1 MLRYIRGPLLVDQD
15 FKKIQKRA
23 ILQTYNRKQSYPV
36 MVNVEKH
43 LYKVRYRNAG
53 DDFHELWAAR
63 RILRL
68 IDPRND
74 LVAVSIE
81 GISEKEKSGTKAG
94 LLVVDMVEYFGAE
107 VFQAARQIV
116 YIQLKH
122 STTKRS
128 KPWSAGELGE
138 VIEGFADRFKELVK
152 LHGKGL
158 VESKIRFQFVT
169 NRPISPNVISAFMLA
184 VNQKGGQLG
193 GHISKTFH
201 TIKEKY
207 GIDDG
212 NFTIFLSL
220 LTLTGRERD
229 RYGQEGALE
238 EDAQRLIPD
247 FDVNVRSR
255 LKSLVHKMTLP
266 EYRDDP
272 TIRKDDLLAA
282 LDIVNEKQ
290 LFPAPPR
297 FEFEGVSIPREQE
310 ADIVKKILESSG
322 PVVIHAS
329 GGIGKSIVATRL
341 PGLMPKG
348 SACVV
353 FDGFAGG
360 EYTLERI
367 PRHQHRYG
375 LVQMANELAAKGL
388 CEPLLPLQAQPAAY
402 LQAFRVRLTQ
412 AAATIRSTIPN
423 AVVFVVLD
431 AADNSVMAAEE
442 SHDPAFVR
450 GLIQEPP
457 PNGCRMVF
465 LSRTERLGMLAPP
478 EGCCIIKLEPFSITE
493 SAKHLRQKFQDASDN
508 VVQRFHQLTAGNPRV
523 QAYELS
529 RANSLLGLLDNLG
542 PNVRDVDDVVAEQV
556 HKALNHIRQN
566 SPKQDDVD
574 RLCLA
579 LAALPPMVP
588 IRLLARAAGVQEE
601 AVQSFVSDMG
611 HPLLIRDD
619 SVQFR
624 DEPVETW
631 FRVNFFREDA
641 DFSGLADAL
650 SPLAETDSY
659 VAITLPRVMYHAKR
673 YEALMS
679 LALRDDGPSDGS
691 VIERRDIVLRRVQY
705 AMKAMLREKRLKDVM
720 KLLLRAAEEVASKER
735 QAEFLMKNGALV
747 ASLSKPGVL
756 PDLVFRK
763 HAGFWSG
770 VRLAHRAAILAG
782 HPQYKAE
789 AYGFFRQAWVWLK
802 EWSHLSD
809 NERREQ
815 ELSHTDIAAFVL
827 SAFYLAGAKAALNE
841 LIGWRPKSLIFD
853 VGRIVVRTLIDL
865 IGKSSITDLVQ
876 VSQKQTLLL
885 LAVAIELDEVGGFI
899 PLREATQI
907 ANALLRREQEKTEKQ
922 ERGFSLIQ
930 MATVCVAES
939 LAFHGQAA
947 LGRDLIERHFP
958 ELPRYLSPALSGEAD
973 TRILTLRASTLRAVL
988 RGEDL
993 TVEGMLPESVKK
1005 EHVSKSN
1012 RRELEKFY
1020 TVLLPWFKMRVQ
1032 TIIGEL
1038 KGKELDE
1045 HLSSTAA
1052 SRRDDYEE
1060 RAYGLRDID
1069 QIIARTWMSVLV
1081 IGGIS
1086 SEDRVTDIK
1095 DWLASRRFYVY
1106 IPTWTYLA
1114 RMAAHSGNALG
1125 AALELAAKAAQ
1136 IVGAEHMSASTAA
1149 GCLADLAKA
1158 VLPVSREEARAFLDQ
1173 GFKILDRLDDEA
1185 RHRLELLFALAHKAG
1200 KECTAES
1207 KEAYRL
1213 GRVTELVH
1221 AYDDHKFPWY
1231 YASASIAELCPS
1243 SSLAI
1248 ISRWRDRKQGLL
1260 EETLPAATKRLAEKG
1275 KIPSGVVVALNT
1287 LGRHWRFGEVLNTL
1301 LRNEQNHEQRQ
1312 QILEIVERDLEI
1324 EGCGDYTAREIIDT
1338 LKSVGMTSHRISKMI
1353 VSSSGKIEQETN
1365 NVISHIGSKDR
1376 EEIDWN
1382 TILRGSIFV
1391 TPQEV
1396 DHAART
1402 LKKTS
1407 NYFPWKELF
1416 QKMRERVPVSRRS
1429 EHIIALASSSEL
1441 SIQLIVDALKE
1452 VKGEWKR
1459 FSIVRETVPKITKSL
1474 MDRWGAW
1481 LISSP
1486 YLLNR
1491 DVSDLADLAEQS
1503 KQQILIKLLE
1513 AAINQIDDIS
1523 AEGLQG
1529 IVGEYSEYL
1538 TPTECL
1544 DILRFALDR
1553 FEPLLK
1559 DTDGD
1564 GPWTPG
1570 KNPDC
1575 TLPEAVA
1582 GMLWS
1587 FLGAPETEL
1596 RWKSAHAVRR
1606 LCKLTQKDVVE
1617 ALIARFGDKQC
1628 TNFVDKRLPF
1638 YHMHSLLYAL
1648 IALARAAQ
1656 ERPEVLLPY
1665 AQTFADYALQEPSHV
1680 LIHHFASQAALA
1692 LEASHPGTFDS
1703 VTTQRLRQVNQSP
1716 HSKISREYRLTG
1728 SERRKNS
1735 RFTFPYGLE
1744 EGWFQSLARAFDGVS
1759 ESEVAERSEGWIVDK
1774 WGVQDGWRWNN
1785 DPRANLGLYKERSTW
1800 SDKFSYPRVDTYG
1813 FYLSIHAMF
1822 CAAGELLNQKHVVVE
1837 DGRRDLWKDWLKG
1850 HILTRKDGAWL
1861 SDRRDPI
1868 PSECRSKQHETYD
1881 PDWRWLVNR
1890 NSFDDV
1896 LWPSTEDDRKMVIWG
1911 SWQVVHGYDRYEI
1924 VHISSALVSPGTSL
1938 ALLRALQTCENP
1950 RDYRIPWTK
1959 DDMRILNGPFKM
1971 VGWIRWDDPEKGL
1984 DDLDPLSGDIPYRSF
1999 EPRPAVLRI
2008 MKLRKSSDDR
2018 TWRQEITDSVALQ
2031 SQIWGTWERND
2042 RSTRPTRGR
2051 RLIAKVDFVLEV
2063 LKSLN
2068 SDLII
2073 EVQIERTA
2081 DTREEIGYVPPY
2093 SRLFVLRSNGTLH
2106 VLEGCRRIRM

>member
-1 MLRYIRGPLLVDQD
+1 MINMD
-15 FKKIQKRA
+15 
-23 ILQTYNRKQSYPV
+23 
-36 MVNVEKH
+36 KH
-43 LYKVRYRNAG
+43 LHKVRYRNAG
-53 DDFHELWAAR
+53 EDFHELWAAR

-68 IDPRND
+68 IDSRND

-94 LLVVDMVEYFGAE
+94 LLVLDMVEYFGAE
-107 VFQAARQIV
+107 VFQAARKIV

-128 KPWSAGELGE
+128 EPWSAGELGE

-152 LHGKGL
+152 LHGKGV
-158 VESKIRFQFVT
+158 VESKVRFQFVT
-169 NRPISPNVISAFMLA
+169 NRPISPNVNSALTLA
-184 VNQKGGQLG
+184 VNQKGTQLEG
-193 GHISKTFH
+193 RISKTFH

-212 NFTIFLSL
+212 NFIIFLSL
-220 LTLTGRERD
+220 LTLIGKERD
-229 RYGQEGALE
+229 RYGQEAALE
-238 EDAQRLIPD
+238 EDVQRLIPD
-247 FDVNVRSR
+247 FDANVRSR

-272 TIRKDDLLAA
+272 TIRKDDLFATLG
-282 LDIVNEKQ
+282 VSERQ

-310 ADIVKKILESSG
+310 ADIGKKILESSW
-322 PVVIHAS
+322 PVVIHAY
-329 GGIGKSIVATRL
+329 GGIGKSVIATRL

-367 PRHQHRYG
+367 PRHQHRLG
-375 LVQMANELAAKGL
+375 LVQMANELAVKGL
-388 CEPLLPLQAQPAAY
+388 CEPLLPLQAQPAGY
-402 LQAFRVRLTQ
+402 LEAFRVRLTQ
-412 AAATIRSTIPN
+412 AAATIRSTTPN
-423 AVVFVVLD
+423 AMVVVVLD

-442 SHDPAFVR
+442 SHDQTFVR

-457 PNGCRMVF
+457 PVGCRIVF
-465 LSRTERLGMLAPP
+465 LSRTERLEMLAPP
-478 EGCCIIKLEPFSITE
+478 EGCCIIRLEPFSITE
-493 SAKHLRQKFQDASDN
+493 SAKHLRRKFPEASEN

-529 RANSLLGLLDNLG
+529 QASSLPNLLDNLG
-542 PNVRDVDDVVAEQV
+542 PNVRDVDDVVADQV
-556 HKALNHIRQN
+556 HKALKHIRQN

-588 IRLLARAAGVQEE
+588 IGLLARAAGVQEE

-650 SPLAETDSY
+650 FPLAETDSY

-679 LALRDDGPSDGS
+679 LALRADGPSDVS

-705 AMKAMLREKRLKDVM
+705 AMKAMLREKGLKDVM
-720 KLLLRAAEEVASKER
+720 KLLIRAAEEVASKER
-735 QAEFLMKNGALV
+735 QAKFLMENGALV

-763 HAGFWSG
+763 HASFWSG
-770 VRLAHRAAILAG
+770 VRLVHRAAILAS
-782 HPQYKAE
+782 HPQYRAD
-789 AYGFFRQAWVWLK
+789 AYGFFRQALVWLK
-802 EWSHLSD
+802 EWSRLSD
-809 NERREQ
+809 KERREQ
-815 ELSHTDIAAFVL
+815 ELRHTDIAAFVL
-827 SAFYLAGAKAALNE
+827 SAFYLAGTRAALDE
-841 LIGWRPKSLIFD
+841 LRGWRPKRLIFD
-853 VGRIVVRTLIDL
+853 VGRIVVQTLIDL
-865 IGKSSITDLVQ
+865 SGKSSVMELIQ
-876 VSQKQTLLL
+876 ASREQTRLL
-885 LAVAIELDEVGGFI
+885 LAAAIEFDEVGWLI
-899 PLREATQI
+899 PLEEAMQL
-907 ANALLRREQEKTEKQ
+907 ANALLTPKQEKTEKQ

-930 MATVCVAES
+930 MATICVAES
-939 LAFHGQAA
+939 LAFHGQTV
-947 LGRDLIERHFP
+947 LGCDLIERHFP
-958 ELPRYLSPALSGEAD
+958 ELPRYLSPTPSGEAD
-973 TRILTLRASTLRAVL
+973 SRILILRASTLRAVL

-1012 RRELEKFY
+1012 RRELEKCY
-1020 TVLLPWFKMRVQ
+1020 TALLPWFKIRAQ
-1032 TIIGEL
+1032 AIIGEL
-1038 KGKELDE
+1038 KGRDLDE
-1045 HLSSTAA
+1045 RLSSTVA

-1060 RAYGLRDID
+1060 RAYRLHDID
-1069 QIIARTWMSVLV
+1069 QIIARTWMSTLV
-1081 IGGIS
+1081 IGGMS
-1086 SEDRVTDIK
+1086 SEHKVTGVK
-1095 DWLASRRFYVY
+1095 DWLASRRFYGYV
-1106 IPTWTYLA
+1106 PTWIYLA
-1114 RMAAHSGNALG
+1114 RMVAHSGNAPG

-1136 IVGAEHMSASTAA
+1136 IVEAEHMSAGTAA

-1158 VLPVSREEARAFLDQ
+1158 VLPVSPEEARAYLDQ

-1200 KECTAES
+1200 KECTIES

-1221 AYDDHKFPWY
+1221 AYDDYKFPWY

-1248 ISRWRDRKQGLL
+1248 ISRWRDRKQGPFD
-1260 EETLPAATKRLAEKG
+1260 ETLPAATKRLAEKG
-1275 KIPSGVVVALNT
+1275 NIPSGVVIALNT

-1324 EGCGDYTAREIIDT
+1324 EGCSDYTAREIIEA
-1338 LKSVGMTSHRISKMI
+1338 LKSVGMTSDRISKMI

-1365 NVISHIGSKDR
+1365 NVISHIGTKDR

-1382 TILRGSIFV
+1382 TILGGSVFV
-1391 TPQEV
+1391 TTQEV
-1396 DHAART
+1396 DRAVRT
-1402 LKKTS
+1402 LKKTR

-1416 QKMRERVPVSRRS
+1416 QKMREKVPVSRRS

-1452 VKGEWKR
+1452 VKQEWKR
-1459 FSIVRETVPKITKSL
+1459 FSIVRETLPKVIRSL

-1481 LISSP
+1481 LISEP

-1491 DVSDLADLAEQS
+1491 NVSDLADLAEQP
-1503 KQQILIKLLE
+1503 KQQILTKLLE
-1513 AAINQIDDIS
+1513 AAINQIDNIS
-1523 AEGLQG
+1523 AEGMQE

-1559 DTDGD
+1559 ETDGD
-1564 GPWTPG
+1564 GPWAPD
-1570 KNPDC
+1570 KNPEC
-1575 TLPEAVA
+1575 KLPEAVA

-1648 IALARAAQ
+1648 VALARAAQ

-1665 AQTFADYALQEPSHV
+1665 AQTFADHALQDPPHV

-1703 VTTQRLRQVNQSP
+1703 VTTKQLRQVNQSP
-1716 HSKISREYRLTG
+1716 HPKISRESRFMK

-1735 RFTFPYGLE
+1735 RFIFPYGLE
-1744 EGWFQSLARAFDGVS
+1744 EGWFQSLARAFHGVS
-1759 ESEVAERSEGWIVDK
+1759 DSEVAERSEGWIVDK
-1774 WGVQDGWRWNN
+1774 WGIQDGWRWKD
-1785 DPRANLGLYKERSTW
+1785 DPRANLGLYEERSTW
-1800 SDKFSYPRVDTYG
+1800 SDKFIYPRVDTYS
-1813 FYLSIHAMF
+1813 FYLSMHAIF
-1822 CAAGELLNQKHVVVE
+1822 CAAGELLNQKPVVVE
-1837 DGRRDLWKDWLKG
+1837 DGHRDLWRDWLKD
-1850 HILTRKDGAWL
+1850 HILTRKDGSWL
-1861 SDRRDPI
+1861 ADRRDPI
-1868 PSECRSKQHETYD
+1868 PSECRPKEHESYD

-1896 LWPSTEDDRKMVIWG
+1896 LWPSTEDDRQMVVWG
-1911 SWQVVHGYDRYEI
+1911 SWEVVHGYDRYEI
-1924 VHISSALVSPGTSL
+1924 VHISSALVSPETSL

-1950 RDYRIPWTK
+1950 RDYRIPWAK

-1984 DDLDPLSGDIPYRSF
+1984 DHLDPLSGNIPHPSF
-1999 EPRPAVLRI
+1999 EPRPAVSKI

-2018 TWRQEITDSVALQ
+2018 IWRQEITDSVVLQ

-2051 RLIAKVDFVLEV
+2051 RLIAKVDFVLEL

-2073 EVQIERTA
+2073 AVQIERAA

-2093 SRLFVLRSNGTLH
+2093 SRLFLLRSNGTLH
-2106 VLEGCRRIRM
+2106 VLEGCRRIRT